1 MSLSSIEN
9 VGASGSFCAGEGECV
24 GRIVQVKLLA
34 SEDDRHRQEKEVQ
47 TLTDKYIAEIESTVA
62 NKERDITLHN
72 S

>member
-1 MSLSSIEN
+1 M
-9 VGASGSFCAGEGECV
+9 
-24 GRIVQVKLLA
+24 KLLA